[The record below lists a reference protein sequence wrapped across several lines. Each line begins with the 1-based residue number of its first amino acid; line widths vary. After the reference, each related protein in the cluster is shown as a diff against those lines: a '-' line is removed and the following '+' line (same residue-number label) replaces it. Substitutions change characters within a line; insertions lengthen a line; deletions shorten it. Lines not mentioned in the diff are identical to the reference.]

1 MESEEDKIEKHESN
15 VKPEHCELDF
25 RPSIMIKESPTFLG
39 ARPKD
44 PKIKIASEEEENNDL
59 ENLNQQACI
68 PITSVHNSRHVF
80 NIPLLYIGSTPT
92 TV

>member
-25 RPSIMIKESPTFLG
+25 RPSILIKENPSFLG

-44 PKIKIASEEEENNDL
+44 PKIKITSWEEEKF
-59 ENLNQQACI
+59 
-68 PITSVHNSRHVF
+68 TSSRSSHS
-80 NIPLLYIGSTPT
+80 IAICR
-92 TV
+92 